1 MTLDWSEIQGAG
13 GMATDA
19 VNIPVD
25 DDEDDGNV
33 SLSKTKLED
42 AEMDIAPMIDC
53 TFLLLIFFIV
63 CSHIGQSAGVDL
75 PKAKY
80 GVAVSAKYSVILTV
94 AVGEGDMAR
103 VYQGDGLDESK
114 VVPGATIAEQEDA
127 IAQYVQDAMAN
138 NSDLKNVLIKGARNL
153 KHREVSRVCR
163 AAVRNVELSNLY
175 VAVMETN

>member
-1 MTLDWSEIQGAG
+1 VDA
-13 GMATDA
+13 MATEPMD
-19 VNIPVD
+19 IPVD
-25 DDEDDGNV
+25 DDEDDGGMT
-33 SLSKTKLED
+33 LSKTKLED

-63 CSHIGQSAGVDL
+63 CSHIGQNASVDL

-114 VVPGATIAEQEDA
+114 LIPGGTIAEQEDA
-127 IAQYVQDAMAN
+127 IAQYVQDALAN
-138 NSDLKNVLIKGARNL
+138 NTDLKSVLIKGARNL
-153 KHREVSRVCR
+153 KHREVSRVCK
-163 AAVRNVELSNLY
+163 AAMRNVELSSLY

>member
-63 CSHIGQSAGVDL
+63 CSHIGQNASVDL

-80 GVAVSAKYSVILTV
+80 GVAVSAKYSVVLTV
-94 AVGEGDMAR
+94 AVGEG
-103 VYQGDGLDESK
+103 
-114 VVPGATIAEQEDA
+114 
-127 IAQYVQDAMAN
+127 
-138 NSDLKNVLIKGARNL
+138 
-153 KHREVSRVCR
+153 
-163 AAVRNVELSNLY
+163 
-175 VAVMETN
+175 

>member
-1 MTLDWSEIQGAG
+1 MVEES
-13 GMATDA
+13 
-19 VNIPVD
+19 VNVPVD
-25 DDEDDGNV
+25 DDEEDGDIA
-33 SLSKTKLED
+33 LSKTKLED

-63 CSHIGQSAGVDL
+63 CSHIGQNAAVDL

-80 GVAVSAKYSVILTV
+80 GVAVSAKFSVILTV

-103 VYQGDGLDESK
+103 VYQGDGIDESK
-114 VVPGATIAEQEDA
+114 VVPGSTIAEQEDA

-138 NSDLKNVLIKGARNL
+138 NTDLKNVLIKGARNL

-163 AAVRNVELSNLY
+163 AAMRNVELSSLY